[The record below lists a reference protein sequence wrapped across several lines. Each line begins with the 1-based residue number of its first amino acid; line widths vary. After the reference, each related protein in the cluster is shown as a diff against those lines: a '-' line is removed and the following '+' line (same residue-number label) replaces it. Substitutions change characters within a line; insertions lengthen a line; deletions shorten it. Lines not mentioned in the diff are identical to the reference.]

1 MTEVSIYNNLV
12 ELCKRIDPYPSQL
25 IQFGRKVLN
34 EVNCKVE
41 VNGKVKKEMML
52 ILMNDVIVIVQVR
65 NDRVRYKE

>member
-34 EVNCKVE
+34 EVNCKIE
-41 VNGKVKKEMML
+41 VKGKVKKERMISL
-52 ILMNDVIVIVQVR
+52 RNDVIVIVQVR
-65 NDRVRYKE
+65 NNRE

>member
-1 MTEVSIYNNLV
+1 MTEVSIYINLV

-34 EVNCKVE
+34 EVNCKIE
-41 VNGKVKKEMML
+41 VNGKIKKEMMM

-65 NDRVRYKE
+65 NNRE